1 MPKQCTTC
9 HFACACR
16 EERFKAL
23 IYAAMSHHHMPEEW
37 RKEAVDLLYGGRA
50 TQPEPESHVC
60 TFHRAMDGT
69 CFVCG
74 SVDEEIRAS
83 LNPPESSPSS
93 DEANQ
98 SPRQCLE

>member
-1 MPKQCTTC
+1 MTKQCTTC

-23 IYAAMSHHHMPEEW
+23 LEDTLLAHKTPDNGNYNWCDEDPCAWCI
-37 RKEAVDLLYGGRA
+37 EASDLLYGGRA

-60 TFHRAMDGT
+60 TFHRAMNGT

-74 SVDEEIRAS
+74 SIDEEMGAS
-83 LNPPESSPSS
+83 LNPP
-93 DEANQ
+93 Q
-98 SPRQCLE
+98 